1 MLQIDATARTSA
13 KTGVEMEAMVAA
25 SVAALVV
32 YDMTKSLERGIVVE
46 SVRLIE
52 KRGGTRGDWR
62 APE

>member
-1 MLQIDATARTSA
+1 
-13 KTGVEMEAMVAA
+13 MEAMTAA
-25 SVAALVV
+25 AVAALII

-46 SVRLIE
+46 NVRLIE